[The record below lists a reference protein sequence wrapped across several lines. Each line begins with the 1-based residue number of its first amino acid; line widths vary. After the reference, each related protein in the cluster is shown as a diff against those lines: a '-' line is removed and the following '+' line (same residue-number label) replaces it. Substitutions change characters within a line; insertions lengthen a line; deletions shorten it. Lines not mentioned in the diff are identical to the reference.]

1 VKRPAIIAHRGAS
14 AYLPEHSRGA
24 KALAYAMGADY
35 LEQDVIATRD
45 GELVV
50 LHDLELDTL
59 SDVAERFPGRQ
70 RDDGRFY
77 CLDFDLAELRQLR
90 FHERID
96 IDTGAA
102 RYPRRY
108 PPRAG
113 AFRIWTLA
121 EEIEF
126 VDALNRSTGREV
138 GIYPEIKNPE
148 WHREQG
154 FDLGNA
160 IVDVLEAHGYTQP
173 GRRIYL
179 QCFEPAPLRAA
190 RERVGPDL
198 PMIQLISSRTGVTAA
213 QLADVPAY
221 ADGIGPSLKLVC
233 RGRDG
238 ADVPVVTNLVADAQA
253 LGLVVH
259 PYTLRADDLPDG
271 YESLEALLDVL
282 VGGLG
287 VDGLFTDF
295 TDRVS
300 GYLAATAVKKR
311 L

>member
-1 VKRPAIIAHRGAS
+1 MVKRPAIIAHRGAS

-50 LHDLELDTL
+50 LHDLELDTV

-70 RDDGRFY
+70 RADGRFY
-77 CLDFDLAELRQLR
+77 CFDFDLAELRQLR
-90 FHERID
+90 FHERVD
-96 IDTGAA
+96 IDTGMA
-102 RYPRRY
+102 RYPQRY
-108 PPRAG
+108 PPAAG
-113 AFRIWTLA
+113 SFRVWTLA
-121 EEIEF
+121 EEIGF

-148 WHREQG
+148 WYREQG
-154 FDLGNA
+154 FDLGHA
-160 IVDVLEAHGYTQP
+160 ILDVLEAHGYTTR

-179 QCFEPAPLRAA
+179 QCFEPESLQAA

-198 PMIQLISSRTGVTAA
+198 PLIQLISSRTGVTAE
-213 QLADVPAY
+213 QLATVPSY

-233 RGRDG
+233 QGRDDAG
-238 ADVPVVTNLVADAQA
+238 EPLVTDLVDAAQT

-259 PYTLRADDLPDG
+259 PYTLRADDLPPG
-271 YESLEALLDVL
+271 YASLD
-282 VGGLG
+282 
-287 VDGLFTDF
+287 D
-295 TDRVS
+295 
-300 GYLAATAVKKR
+300 
-311 L
+311 